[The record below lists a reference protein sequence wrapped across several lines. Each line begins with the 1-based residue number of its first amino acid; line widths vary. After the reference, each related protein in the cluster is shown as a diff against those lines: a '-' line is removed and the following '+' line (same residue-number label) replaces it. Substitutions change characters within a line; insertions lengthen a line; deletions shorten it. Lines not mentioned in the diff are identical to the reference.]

1 MRENAIVK
9 AILGYLRGL
18 DEVFCW
24 KEHGGQYG
32 TAGVPD
38 IICCCEGKFVALEVK
53 VPGNKP
59 TELQK
64 RTLEAIEAAG
74 GVAAVVHSVDE
85 VKEVMSAAQR
95 KAV

>member
-18 DEVFCW
+18 NGVFCW

>member
-18 DEVFCW
+18 DRVFCW

-85 VKEVMSAAQR
+85 VKAVISAAQR